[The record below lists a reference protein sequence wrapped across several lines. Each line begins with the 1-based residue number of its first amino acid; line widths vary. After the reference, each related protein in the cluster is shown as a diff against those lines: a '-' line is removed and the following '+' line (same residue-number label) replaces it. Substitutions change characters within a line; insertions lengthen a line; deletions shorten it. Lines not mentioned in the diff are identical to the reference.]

1 MRPGR
6 DSFSELSYGCTL
18 TYLNLLADLNINMI
32 AYAGAV
38 ITVIGLT
45 VLGTPLVKP
54 DNGGPVVAFA
64 AGMGLIAAL
73 FTVFGTLVYV
83 DFRILSGLVG
93 GLVLLAGYFSF
104 RREGLRTHLHLAL
117 IAVIAVSVLAVI
129 VSGRI
134 ASEWDEFSHWLHAVR
149 YLFENN
155 RFPGPPDA
163 APIFSCCAAY
173 PYGWPLLTYFPSMLL
188 GFAESI
194 PAVLNVLILGLFG
207 CLLAQLAQPQERH
220 PSIPLVALGV
230 LGSTLL
236 APTFVSKL
244 VFSTYAD
251 SITGVLVAVAAFL
264 VYRINQALE
273 ESDTA
278 AAQLCMALGLV
289 SAALISTKPGNL
301 VLLACVLGSGCVLL
315 LRTGT
320 WRKLR
325 WHALLVIVVPGIVY
339 VLWRLFVGDFLHG
352 QELVIRGVDGWHISL
367 LPGILWAMLVV
378 AAHKSGYFLIMA
390 VIAVLAIR
398 GLIRMQT
405 RIDRLAVIV
414 GLLFIGYNVF
424 LLFTYV
430 AVFGKPDALRV
441 ASFWRYNT
449 HLGLSGALVLFMVLG
464 HVWDRYIAHRSW
476 AAHRILIILPCV
488 LLVIA
493 PFAFLKSVRFDI
505 DPMKQFIR
513 ETTRELPAH
522 LPADAR
528 IGLYDPEG
536 TGVSAVMGLYEWQ
549 GKLQFIGKISAFSGD
564 KSLDAFI
571 NSSRPDYVLV
581 LSGQREVSRLPDQP
595 SAMLLSREENWAAI
609 ADFPYPGGVFPG
621 RFP

>member
-1 MRPGR
+1 MV
-6 DSFSELSYGCTL
+6 
-18 TYLNLLADLNINMI
+18 

-38 ITVIGLT
+38 MTVLGLT
-45 VLGTPLVKP
+45 VLGTQLVRP

-64 AGMGLIAAL
+64 AGMGLITVL

-83 DFRILSGLVG
+83 DFRLLSGLVG
-93 GLVLLAGYFSF
+93 GLVVLAGYVSF
-104 RREGLRTHLHLAL
+104 RRGRLRPQLYLLL
-117 IAVIAVSVLAVI
+117 IAVITVSVLAII
-129 VSGRI
+129 VSGRT

-155 RFPGPPDA
+155 RFPGSPEA

-173 PYGWPLLTYFPSMLL
+173 PYGWPLLTYFPSMVF

-220 PSIPLVALGV
+220 PSIALVAVGV

-264 VYRINQALE
+264 AYRINQALE
-273 ESDTA
+273 ENDTTA
-278 AAQLCMALGLV
+278 SQLFLALALV
-289 SAALISTKPGNL
+289 GAALISTKPGNL
-301 VLLACVLGSGCVLL
+301 VLLACVLGSGGVLL
-315 LRTGT
+315 LRNGS
-320 WRKLR
+320 WRNLR
-325 WHALLVIVVPGIVY
+325 WHALSAVFIPAIVY
-339 VLWRLFVGDFLHG
+339 VLWRMFVGEYLSG
-352 QELVIRGVDGWHISL
+352 QEMAIQGVEDWHVSLVPD
-367 LPGILWAMLVV
+367 ILWAMLVV

-390 VIAVLAIR
+390 VISVLAIR
-398 GLIRMQT
+398 GLIKMRT
-405 RIDRLAVIV
+405 RIDRLSVIV
-414 GLLFIGYNVF
+414 GLLFLGYNAF

-430 AVFGKPDALRV
+430 AVFGEYDALRV

-449 HLGLSGALVLFMVLG
+449 HLGLSGSLVLFMVMG
-464 HVWDRYIAHRSW
+464 HLWERFIAHRRWS
-476 AAHRILIILPCV
+476 ANRILLLLPCA

-505 DPMKQFIR
+505 DPMKTFIR
-513 ETTRELPAH
+513 ETTRELPSH
-522 LPADAR
+522 LPADASV
-528 IGLYDPEG
+528 GLYDPEG

-564 KSLDAFI
+564 KNLESFI
-571 NSSRPDYVLV
+571 SSSRPDYVLV
-581 LSGQREVSRLPDQP
+581 LSGQRNVSHLPDQP
-595 SAMLLSREENWAAI
+595 SAMLLSREKNWAVI
-609 ADFPYPGGVFPG
+609 AAFPYPGGDFPD
-621 RFP
+621 RYP